1 MLPSNILLTAYDSW
15 IISEDATRFRRKVP
29 IRNKLIRRHATFPN
43 KKISEVLWQ
52 TFKVGKRMLFYI
64 IFLSSAKDK
73 RRKSRNLWVEKFS
86 VDRGRTNTSGVDD
99 KTSRISA
106 AHSLHLHFGHVLY
119 IYLSIYLVSVSV
131 LIFYFILLCLSLST
145 FISFRTFAISF
156 SCSISLL
163 SSITLCFFL
172 LHIHLQ
178 FLSKPFTFSIGLF
191 LFLSFSQSLY
201 LSLIIS
207 R

>member
-1 MLPSNILLTAYDSW
+1 MLPSNILLTAYGAW

-29 IRNKLIRRHATFPN
+29 IRNILIRRHATFPN
-43 KKISEVLWQ
+43 QKSVKY
-52 TFKVGKRMLFYI
+52 F
-64 IFLSSAKDK
+64 DK
-73 RRKSRNLWVEKFS
+73 RLTSEKECCSTLFFFHRRKTRDENLEIYEWKSFS